1 MLSPFLQMTPLTK
14 FEGSVQMRKIIISE
28 KLKSYRYEKGITQ
41 RQLADEVGISPQAI
55 SKWEREECCP
65 DIALLP
71 VLADA
76 IGCTVDDFFA

>member
-1 MLSPFLQMTPLTK
+1 
-14 FEGSVQMRKIIISE
+14 MRKIVISE
-28 KLKSYRYEKGITQ
+28 KLKAYRYQNSITQKELADLFGITS
-41 RQLADEVGISPQAI
+41 LSV

>member
-1 MLSPFLQMTPLTK
+1 MNQ
-14 FEGSVQMRKIIISE
+14 FERGLQMRKIIIAE
-28 KLKSYRYEKGITQ
+28 KVRAYRIQNRVTQIELANLLGITAQ
-41 RQLADEVGISPQAI
+41 TV

-76 IGCTVDDFFA
+76 MGCTVDEFFA

>member
-1 MLSPFLQMTPLTK
+1 
-14 FEGSVQMRKIIISE
+14 MRKIIISE
-28 KLKSYRYEKGITQ
+28 KIKEDRYQTRITQKELADLFGITSQ
-41 RQLADEVGISPQAI
+41 SV

-76 IGCTVDDFFA
+76 IGCTVDEFFA